1 MLTQASALRTEIGLA
16 LPHRCINK
24 LFCKHLTV
32 SWGHFILLPLEH
44 LVAGKFYLA
53 VISMPHFIC
62 KMIMIGKTPPQ
73 AFMINSTYLVLDYAL
88 SFGPHGWKRQW
99 ELKCKWADHCY
110 SGRNELSF
118 HSVIHIHPSPGTS
131 LSISHEGFPNFTLL
145 YLQPNHCLL
154 NFIRRFYSL
163 IYPLKKIDTQIMNFL
178 NFCPFPPQDLYLRLT
193 FLNSF
198 PLMLSL
204 FPARLL
210 LV

>member
-1 MLTQASALRTEIGLA
+1 MLTQASVLRTEIGLT
-16 LPHRCINK
+16 LPHRCISR
-24 LFCKHLTV
+24 LVCRHHDSFL
-32 SWGHFILLPLEH
+32 GYFILLPLEH

-53 VISMPHFIC
+53 SISMSQFIC
-62 KMIMIGKTPPQ
+62 KLIMVGTTPPQ
-73 AFMINSTYLVLDYAL
+73 AFMINNTYLVLDYVL
-88 SFGPHGWKRQW
+88 SFGPQEWKRQW
-99 ELKCKWADHCY
+99 ELKCKWADHWY
-110 SGRNELSF
+110 NGRHELSF

-131 LSISHEGFPNFTLL
+131 LSISYEDFPNFTLI

-154 NFIRRFYSL
+154 NFIRRFYNL

-178 NFCPFPPQDLYLRLT
+178 NFCPFPPQNLYLRLT

-204 FPARLL
+204 FLARLL